1 MAAELLARVRAE
13 IEDRLAQLRPA
24 VAEYERLQRAADA
37 LEPSPAATTQP
48 VQRRRGGRTGEPAAD
63 AGAPASDAASAR
75 APATAG
81 AYARPGA
88 PTRRR
93 QRRQARMGA
102 VEQAIVAALE
112 HGSHTLAELGVV
124 TALPAPALRESLRR
138 LLAAG
143 KVTRASR
150 EGRAA
155 YALSASE

>member
-13 IEDRLAQLRPA
+13 IEDRLAQLRAA

-48 VQRRRGGRTGEPAAD
+48 VQRRRGGRRGEPAAD

-81 AYARPGA
+81 APARPGA
-88 PTRRR
+88 PTR
-93 QRRQARMGA
+93 RRQARMGA

-143 KVTRASR
+143 RVTRASR

-155 YALSASE
+155 YALSDSE